1 MEKPYILHTLTS
13 APNLSPF
20 DVNMAMDAGW
30 DAVIPYTALELS
42 DIQALVQDAIFSRG
56 PSGVKRTGL
65 FIGGRDMTLALQML
79 EEAQKAMVP
88 PFEVSAMADPSGA
101 FTTAAGMIVAIGN
114 KLKRIHQSDW
124 QGCRTMVLG
133 GTGPVGMVAAILATE
148 LGAEVTLMSRQRPKA
163 EGIVENC
170 RSLCKQNAEQL
181 HPAGNDEKAALLDK
195 TEVILATA
203 AAGIQM
209 MDADEIASA
218 SVLKV
223 AADVNAVPPSGI
235 HSLEV
240 MHDGNPLQSSKSGA
254 VGIGALAIGNIKYQ
268 AQHRLLKQMRESDKP
283 VYLHYEHACA
293 SAQSY
298 IEEKTTAT

>member
-1 MEKPYILHTLTS
+1 MEKPYILHMLTS

-56 PSGVKRTGL
+56 PSGAKRTGL

-79 EEAQKAMVP
+79 ETAQQAMVP
-88 PFEVSAMADPSGA
+88 PFEISVMADPSGA
-101 FTTAAGMIVAIGN
+101 FTTAAGMIGAVGD
-114 KLKRIHQSDW
+114 KLKQMHQSDW
-124 QGCRTMVLG
+124 SDCRVMVLG

-148 LGAEVTLMSRQRPKA
+148 LGAQVTLMSRQRAKA
-163 EGIVENC
+163 ETIVENC
-170 RSLCKQNAEQL
+170 RKLCKQNAEQL
-181 HPAGNDEKAALLDK
+181 QPAGNDEKQTLLAQ
-195 TEVILATA
+195 TQVILATA

-209 MDADEIASA
+209 INADEIGVAST
-218 SVLKV
+218 LKV

-235 HSLEV
+235 HGLDV
-240 MHDGNPLQSSKSGA
+240 MDDGQPLSDGQSSA

-268 AQHRLLKQMRESDKP
+268 AQHRLLKEMHQSDKP
-283 VYLHYEHACA
+283 VYLDYEHACA
-293 SAQSY
+293 AAQRY
-298 IEEKTTAT
+298 IDEKRA

>member
-1 MEKPYILHTLTS
+1 MEKPYILHMLTS

-30 DAVIPYTALELS
+30 DAVIPYTTLELS

-79 EEAQKAMVP
+79 EAAQQAMVP
-88 PFEVSAMADPSGA
+88 PFQVSAMADPSGA
-101 FTTAAGMIVAIGN
+101 FTTAAGMIGAVGD
-114 KLKRIHQSDW
+114 KLKQLHQSDW
-124 QGCRTMVLG
+124 QGCKAMVLG

-148 LGAEVTLMSRQRPKA
+148 LGAQVTLMSRQRAKA
-163 EGIVENC
+163 ETIVENC
-170 RSLCKQNAEQL
+170 RKLCKQNAEQL
-181 HPAGNDEKAALLDK
+181 QPAGNDEKEALLGQ
-195 TEVILATA
+195 TQVILATA

-209 MDADEIASA
+209 MNADEIAAASA
-218 SVLKV
+218 LKI

-240 MHDGNPLQSSKSGA
+240 MHNGDALQGSQSGA
-254 VGIGALAIGNIKYQ
+254 VGIGALAIGDIKYQ
-268 AQHRLLKQMRESDKP
+268 AQHRLLKKMHQSDEP
-283 VYLHYEHACA
+283 VYIYYENARREA
-293 SAQSY
+293 EKY
-298 IEEKTTAT
+298 IAEKRA

>member
-1 MEKPYILHTLTS
+1 MEKPYILHMLTS

-30 DAVIPYTALELS
+30 DAVVPYTSLELS

-79 EEAQKAMVP
+79 EAAQGAMVP

-101 FTTAAGMIVAIGN
+101 FTTAAGMIVAVGD
-114 KLKRIHQSDW
+114 KLKQIHGSDW
-124 QGCRTMVLG
+124 QGCRAMVLG

-148 LGAEVTLMSRQRPKA
+148 LGAQVTLMSRQRAKA
-163 EGIVENC
+163 ETIVENC
-170 RSLCKQNAEQL
+170 RSLCERNADQL
-181 HPAGNDEKAALLDK
+181 QPAGNDEKESLLDQ
-195 TEVILATA
+195 TQVILATA

-209 MDADEIASA
+209 MSADEIAAA
-218 SVLKV
+218 SSLKV

-235 HSLEV
+235 HSLDV
-240 MHDGNPLQSSKSGA
+240 MHNGDPLQGSSSGA

-268 AQHRLLKQMRESDKP
+268 AQHRLLKQMCQSDKP
-283 VYLHYEHACA
+283 IYLHYEQACEA
-293 SAQSY
+293 AQQY
-298 IEEKTTAT
+298 IAEKRA